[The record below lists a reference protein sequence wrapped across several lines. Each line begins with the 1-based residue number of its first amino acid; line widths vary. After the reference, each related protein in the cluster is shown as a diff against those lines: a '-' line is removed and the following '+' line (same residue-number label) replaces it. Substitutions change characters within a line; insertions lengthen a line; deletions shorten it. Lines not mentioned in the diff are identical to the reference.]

1 MAKKTNTKHVFNI
14 EEIRK
19 EYSRLL
25 VAKNPKAAELKKKIL
40 YFDYGIE

>member
-1 MAKKTNTKHVFNI
+1 MKKTPYIKPHTI

-19 EYSRLL
+19 EYNAFL
-25 VAKNPKAAELKKKIL
+25 VAKNPKAAELKKKII

>member
-1 MAKKTNTKHVFNI
+1 MKKPYIKPPSI

-19 EYSRLL
+19 EYIRLL
-25 VAKNPKAAELKKKIL
+25 VAKNPKAAELKKKID

>member
-1 MAKKTNTKHVFNI
+1 MKKPYIKPLTT

-19 EYSRLL
+19 EYNRLL

-40 YFDYGIE
+40 YFDYGIII